1 MRLYCM
7 GRRVNNCNTI
17 VTHGH
22 IASQSRK
29 IFCLDLGIIPPLGW
43 ADMANLNEIFH
54 RIALP
59 VMQLFIYISTW
70 HVLFFGGGGGS
81 KMPDLLPKVYCLHN
95 T

>member
-1 MRLYCM
+1 M
-7 GRRVNNCNTI
+7 NNCNTI

-29 IFCLDLGIIPPLGW
+29 IFRLDLGIIPPLGW

-59 VMQLFIYISTW
+59 VMQLFIYLYIL
-70 HVLFFGGGGGS
+70 VLGMYFGGGGGGGGGGS

>member
-1 MRLYCM
+1 M
-7 GRRVNNCNTI
+7 NNCNTI

-29 IFCLDLGIIPPLGW
+29 IFRLDLGIIPPLGW

-59 VMQLFIYISTW
+59 VMQLFIYIYISTW
-70 HVLFFGGGGGS
+70 HVFFGGGVGGGS

>member
-7 GRRVNNCNTI
+7 GRRVNNCITI

-29 IFCLDLGIIPPLGW
+29 IFRLDLGIIPPLGW
-43 ADMANLNEIFH
+43 VDMANLNEIFH
-54 RIALP
+54 RITLP
-59 VMQLFIYISTW
+59 VMQLFR
-70 HVLFFGGGGGS
+70 FFLYLACIFFGGGS